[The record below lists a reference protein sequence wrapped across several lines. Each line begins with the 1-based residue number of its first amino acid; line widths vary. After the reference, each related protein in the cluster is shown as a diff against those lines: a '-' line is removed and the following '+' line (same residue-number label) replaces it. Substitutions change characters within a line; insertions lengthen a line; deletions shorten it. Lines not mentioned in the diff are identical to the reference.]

1 MPNLYG
7 IFGETPYRIHSDAC
21 AVPKL
26 IDTFKSNTFVQEN
39 TVEGSITTCIDLNTM
54 DFYKEEPN
62 EEIYKKFLDYLKTTG
77 ITGIDCLYNEFKI
90 GLDYQITDSKGG
102 IVDAGIRYIQT
113 KANEVNVL
121 LQPDETTHALPYRK
135 GTYVNKKFTITRID
149 RGTYGVMDV
158 GPRGIMF
165 KINAILI
172 YGNLTDAKSS
182 YYIQN
187 LGPSA
192 QDTTFRYG
200 SGTIK
205 SIQDHSVVL
214 FDSRNYGISFPG
226 QRFKRVPNSIQV
238 QVKALLNQFCYVA
251 DDTEINSILS
261 ANNGALGGII
271 TPPENG
277 NDFGCDCS
285 PFDPI
290 INRPHCPGNYPF
302 PPSQP
307 GGSVTP
313 PPHKPGMGMPIRPG
327 EGWNP
332 DSGFIPGEKPNE
344 TPDEKP
350 DEKPDD
356 GNNGGTTTPPEED
369 SDLKYEWCLAGP
381 TTIGED
387 LFTVVEDDISD
398 EEFDATSMVKISEVI
413 PYVSD
418 IKAGDVVFKSLVL
431 YQ

>member
-1 MPNLYG
+1 
-7 IFGETPYRIHSDAC
+7 
-21 AVPKL
+21 
-26 IDTFKSNTFVQEN
+26 
-39 TVEGSITTCIDLNTM
+39 
-54 DFYKEEPN
+54 
-62 EEIYKKFLDYLKTTG
+62 
-77 ITGIDCLYNEFKI
+77 
-90 GLDYQITDSKGG
+90 
-102 IVDAGIRYIQT
+102 
-113 KANEVNVL
+113 
-121 LQPDETTHALPYRK
+121 
-135 GTYVNKKFTITRID
+135 
-149 RGTYGVMDV
+149 MDV

-226 QRFKRVPNSIQV
+226 QRFKRVPNSIHV

-251 DDTEINSILS
+251 DDTEINSILA
-261 ANNGALGGII
+261 ANVGAQGGII
-271 TPPENG
+271 TPPGVEDG
-277 NDFGCDCS
+277 GCDCS

-290 INRPHCPGNYPF
+290 INRPPCPGNYPF

-307 GGSVTP
+307 GGSVAP

-327 EGWNP
+327 DGWNP
-332 DSGFIPGEKPNE
+332 DSGFIPGDKPSEN
-344 TPDEKP
+344 PDEN
-350 DEKPDD
+350 PDD
-356 GNNGGTTTPPEED
+356 GNNGGTTTPEED
-369 SDLKYEWCLAGP
+369 SDLKYEWCVAGP
-381 TTIGED
+381 TTVGED
-387 LFTVVEDDISD
+387 LFTVVADDISD
-398 EEFDATSMVKISEVI
+398 EEFDATCMVKISEVT

-418 IKAGDVVFKSLVL
+418 IKIGDTVFKSLVL